1 MTGEIW
7 EDDLGFE
14 RPSFGLHCQL
24 PGEPGAPG
32 PCWGCLPSPNGQQA
46 CTVRAYHPPSP
57 PCPPTA
63 GDQLGPC
70 DLPSST
76 RHQHPTQADMQWP
89 NPILDK
95 HQEATRG
102 GFFFAM
108 LVWAF

>member
-14 RPSFGLHCQL
+14 RPSFGPANCQ
-24 PGEPGAPG
+24 A
-32 PCWGCLPSPNGQQA
+32 SPVLQA
-46 CTVRAYHPPSP
+46 RAGDAFPPPKTSKPAQCGLFLPPSP
-57 PCPPTA
+57 LCPPTA

-70 DLPSST
+70 DLPSSA

-102 GFFFAM
+102 GFFFTM
-108 LVWAF
+108 LIWTF